1 MTFFRAFSNFQK
13 SLVAVMAFE
22 AFGSS
27 ELRSDGPK
35 GVSWLVLSIVF
46 TVNWGQLYLIYVG

>member
-1 MTFFRAFSNFQK
+1 
-13 SLVAVMAFE
+13 MAFE

-27 ELRSDGPK
+27 ELRSGGPK

>member
-1 MTFFRAFSNFQK
+1 
-13 SLVAVMAFE
+13 MAFE

-27 ELRSDGPK
+27 ELRSGGPK
-35 GVSWLVLSIVF
+35 GVSWFVLSIVF